1 MPTWK
6 ELVDT
11 STAQTLT
18 NKTLTDALANTQSA
32 SDNSTK
38 VATTAYADAQAALG
52 DTTLSDGTIWL
63 GNGSDAKVEIT
74 LSGDVTIDNA
84 GVTTIGSQK
93 VSLSKIKNQAANT
106 VLVRDADDA
115 GVLSAK
121 ALATTEILIGD
132 GTGFTAAALSGDVT
146 MTNAGVVSIAD
157 DTVSSAELADACSAV
172 TSFTAP
178 LIEGSTSV
186 QTPLIEYTDGDDA
199 ITIADGGG
207 VTFPIA
213 TTHTGGVQTATID
226 YTDGDLAMTIADGGA
241 VTTSGALTVTG
252 DLTVN
257 GTTTTVNTATL
268 EVEDHIILL
277 ATNASPTP
285 DTGTAAGIQVETSA
299 TEGHMPEITWTKD
312 VGASNDGTYDGSGTL
327 SGLTG
332 WRVSNHQVTNQRDFA
347 IQVCD
352 YKTDTGA
359 PSSENSAGMGA
370 MLLNT
375 YDEKVYVRTA

>member
-11 STAQTLT
+11 TSTQTISG
-18 NKTLTDALANTQSA
+18 KTLDTATVAVTQSA
-32 SDNSTK
+32 SNNSTK
-38 VATTAYADAQAALG
+38 IATTAYADAQAALG
-52 DTTLSDGTIWL
+52 DTTLANTKIWI
-63 GNGSDAKVEIT
+63 GDSGGDKAEFA
-74 LSGDVTIDNA
+74 LSGDVTMTAGGVVAIADDSITADMLEASSVESGKIDQGA
-84 GVTTIGSQK
+84 
-93 VSLSKIKNQAANT
+93 VSLGNIANQAANT
-106 VLVRDADDA
+106 VLVRDADSS
-115 GVLSAK
+115 GTLTAK
-121 ALATTEILIGD
+121 AVADTQVLIGD
-132 GTGFTAAALSGDVT
+132 GTGFTAAALSGDAT
-146 MTNAGVVSIAD
+146 MANTG
-157 DTVSSAELADACSAV
+157 AV
-172 TSFTAP
+172 TVTGSAGDFTV
-178 LIEGSTSV
+178 GTS
-186 QTPLIEYTDGDDA
+186 LR
-199 ITIADGGG
+199 
-207 VTFPIA
+207 
-213 TTHTGGVQTATID
+213 TATID
-226 YTDGDLAMTIADGGA
+226 YTDGDVAMTIADGGA

-285 DTGTAAGIQVETSA
+285 DTGTTAGIQVETSA

-375 YDEKVYVRTA
+375 YDQKVYVRTA

>member
-11 STAQTLT
+11 TSTQTISG
-18 NKTLTDALANTQSA
+18 KTLDTATVAVTQSA
-32 SDNSTK
+32 SNNTTAI
-38 VATTAYADAQAALG
+38 ATTAYADAQAALG
-52 DTTLSDGTIWL
+52 DTTLTDGKVWL
-63 GNGSDAKVEIT
+63 GNGSNAKAEVT
-74 LSGDVTIDNA
+74 LSGDVTMSNA
-84 GVTTIGSQK
+84 GVTAIGSAK
-93 VSLSKIKNQAANT
+93 VSLAMMKNQAANT
-106 VLVRDADDA
+106 VLVRDANDT
-115 GVLSAK
+115 GTLTAK
-121 ALATTEILIGD
+121 AVADTQVLIGD
-132 GTGFTAAALSGDVT
+132 GTGFTAAALSGDAT
-146 MTNAGVVSIAD
+146 MANTG
-157 DTVSSAELADACSAV
+157 AV
-172 TSFTAP
+172 TVTGSAGDFTV
-178 LIEGSTSV
+178 GTS
-186 QTPLIEYTDGDDA
+186 LR
-199 ITIADGGG
+199 
-207 VTFPIA
+207 
-213 TTHTGGVQTATID
+213 TATID
-226 YTDGDLAMTIADGGA
+226 YTDGDVAMTIADGGA

-285 DTGTAAGIQVETSA
+285 DTGTTAGIQVETSA

-375 YDEKVYVRTA
+375 YDQKVYVRTA

>member
-11 STAQTLT
+11 TSTQTISG
-18 NKTLTDALANTQSA
+18 KTLDTATVAVTQSA
-32 SDNSTK
+32 SNNTTAI
-38 VATTAYADAQAALG
+38 ATTAYADAQAALG
-52 DTTLSDGTIWL
+52 DTTLANTKIWI
-63 GNGSDAKVEIT
+63 GDSSGDKAEFA
-74 LSGDVTIDNA
+74 LSGDVAMTA
-84 GVTTIGSQK
+84 GGAVTIGSLK
-93 VSLSKIKNQAANT
+93 VVTGMLAADAVTAAKIGDNAITADHIGDEVIINDHMGDDAVDTDAIEAGAVTLGKMAAFAANT
-106 VLVRDADDA
+106 VLVRDANSSGA
-115 GVLSAK
+115 PSAK
-121 ALATTEILIGD
+121 AVADTQVLIGD
-132 GTGFTAAALSGDVT
+132 GTGFTAAALSGDAS
-146 MTNAGVVSIAD
+146 MTNAG
-157 DTVSSAELADACSAV
+157 AV
-172 TSFTAP
+172 TVTGSAGDFTV
-178 LIEGSTSV
+178 GTS
-186 QTPLIEYTDGDDA
+186 LR
-199 ITIADGGG
+199 
-207 VTFPIA
+207 
-213 TTHTGGVQTATID
+213 TATID
-226 YTDGDLAMTIADGGA
+226 YTDGDVAMTIADGGG

-277 ATNASPTP
+277 ATNGTPTP

-312 VGASNDGTYDGSGTL
+312 VGASNDGTYDGAGTL
-327 SGLTG
+327 AGLTG

-375 YDEKVYVRTA
+375 YDQKVYVRTA